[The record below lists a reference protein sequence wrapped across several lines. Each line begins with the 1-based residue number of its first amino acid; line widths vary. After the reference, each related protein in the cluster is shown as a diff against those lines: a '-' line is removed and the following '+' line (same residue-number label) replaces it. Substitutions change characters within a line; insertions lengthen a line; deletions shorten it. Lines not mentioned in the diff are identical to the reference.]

1 MASGD
6 QVRISTSKP
15 HADRKSLMEPLG
27 SHGSVRKTVG
37 PSVSVVIPALDEER
51 HLAAAIRSVRA
62 DAEVIV
68 VDGGSGDASR
78 EVAAQEGARVLQ
90 APKGRGRQ
98 LDEGARAAT
107 GEWLVFLHADTT
119 LEHGWADAIAA
130 LPADVA
136 GGAFRLAVDSP
147 RAGFRAVER
156 GVRLR
161 LRLFALPYGDQAI
174 FVRRQVYARI
184 GGMPQLPLMEDVA
197 FVARLRRAGRLAFP
211 TVRAFTSPRRWERY
225 GIVGTTLR
233 NWSLLARYAAGE
245 SPERLARR
253 YGRGSP

>member
-1 MASGD
+1 
-6 QVRISTSKP
+6 VKP
-15 HADRKSLMEPLG
+15 SI
-27 SHGSVRKTVG
+27 
-37 PSVSVVIPALDEER
+37 SVVIPALDEER

-68 VDGGSGDASR
+68 VDGGSRDATR
-78 EVAAQEGARVLQ
+78 EIAAGEGARVLQ
-90 APKGRGRQ
+90 APKGRGLQ
-98 LDEGARAAT
+98 LDDGARAAT

-119 LEHGWADAIAA
+119 LERGWADAIGA
-130 LPADVA
+130 LPPDVA

-161 LRLFALPYGDQAI
+161 LRLFALPYGDQGLFA
-174 FVRRQVYARI
+174 RREVYARI
-184 GGMPQLPLMEDVA
+184 GGIPHLPLMEDVA
-197 FVARLRRAGRLAFP
+197 FVARLRRAGRLAFLP
-211 TVRAFTSPRRWERY
+211 VRAFTSPRRWDRY

-233 NWSLLARYAAGE
+233 NWSLLARYAIGQ

>member
-1 MASGD
+1 
-6 QVRISTSKP
+6 VKP
-15 HADRKSLMEPLG
+15 SI
-27 SHGSVRKTVG
+27 
-37 PSVSVVIPALDEER
+37 SVVIPALDEER
-51 HLAAAIRSVRA
+51 HVAAAIQSVRA

-68 VDGGSGDASR
+68 VDGGSTDATREIASR
-78 EVAAQEGARVLQ
+78 EGARVLE

-98 LDEGARAAT
+98 LDEGARASA
-107 GEWLVFLHADTT
+107 GEWLVFLHADTR
-119 LEHGWADAIAA
+119 LEQGWAEA
-130 LPADVA
+130 LRALSPDVA

-161 LRLFALPYGDQAI
+161 LRLFALPYGDQGLFA
-174 FVRRQVYARI
+174 RREAYARI
-184 GGMPQLPLMEDVA
+184 GGIPHLPLMEDVA
-197 FVARLRRAGRLAFP
+197 FVARLRRAGPLAFP
-211 TVRAFTSPRRWERY
+211 PVRAFTSPRRWDRY

-245 SPERLARR
+245 SPERLARG

>member
-1 MASGD
+1 
-6 QVRISTSKP
+6 VK
-15 HADRKSLMEPLG
+15 
-27 SHGSVRKTVG
+27 

-51 HLAAAIRSVRA
+51 HLAAAIQSVRA

-68 VDGGSGDASR
+68 VDGGSRDTTR
-78 EVAAQEGARVLQ
+78 EIAAREGARVLQ
-90 APKGRGRQ
+90 APNGRGRQ

-119 LEHGWADAIAA
+119 LESGWADAIGA
-130 LPADVA
+130 LSPDVA
-136 GGAFRLAVDSP
+136 GGAFRLAVDST

-161 LRLFALPYGDQAI
+161 LRLFALPYGDQGI
-174 FVRRQVYARI
+174 FARREVYARI
-184 GGMPQLPLMEDVA
+184 GGIPHLPLMEDVA
-197 FVARLRRAGRLAFP
+197 FVARLRGAGRLAFP
-211 TVRAFTSPRRWERY
+211 PVRAFTSPRRWDRY

-233 NWSLLARYAAGE
+233 NWSLLARYAAGQ